1 MPVFLVLQWFL
12 VVVSEWLSLR
22 SLPTACRIR
31 LRTAIPTPLL
41 MHRVQVHGCIVN
53 IDMYNHLYL
62 NPFDGKLTPY
72 YATDMEHKIVYPNM
86 QYLLK
91 MSPNPPLLL
100 NGISFEERYG
110 KEHTS
115 EEALRRYEAAVRGS
129 QLPILSKDT
138 CGLAVIPQVVL
149 DKSMYKPSKVMRAIQ
164 YLFDSDVIRIWNDA
178 VLDIEDS
185 EITERQKVIAL
196 PESN

>member
-1 MPVFLVLQWFL
+1 MPGENGQFSSAFWVKTKSALTII
-12 VVVSEWLSLR
+12 SSKSR
-22 SLPTACRIR
+22 YRAK
-31 LRTAIPTPLL
+31 
-41 MHRVQVHGCIVN
+41 IVN

-100 NGISFEERYG
+100 NGMSFEERYG

-115 EEALRRYEAAVRGS
+115 EEALGRYEAAVRGS

-178 VLDIEDS
+178 VLDIKDS
-185 EITERQKVIAL
+185 EIDEKQKVTAL